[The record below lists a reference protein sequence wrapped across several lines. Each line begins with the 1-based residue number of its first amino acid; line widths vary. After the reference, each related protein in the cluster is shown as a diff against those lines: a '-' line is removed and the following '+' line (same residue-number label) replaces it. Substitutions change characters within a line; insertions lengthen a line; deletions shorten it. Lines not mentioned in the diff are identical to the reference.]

1 MTRIGQG
8 GDALIAFAGNYLD
21 LGWLSPRLFERGDF
35 FVSVVLVI
43 YLKCEA
49 NCNDITFSQRLF
61 NCL

>member
-1 MTRIGQG
+1 MRCLLSFGIGLAWLG
-8 GDALIAFAGNYLD
+8 M
-21 LGWLSPRLFERGDF
+21 GWLSPRLFERGDF

-43 YLKCEA
+43 YLKREA